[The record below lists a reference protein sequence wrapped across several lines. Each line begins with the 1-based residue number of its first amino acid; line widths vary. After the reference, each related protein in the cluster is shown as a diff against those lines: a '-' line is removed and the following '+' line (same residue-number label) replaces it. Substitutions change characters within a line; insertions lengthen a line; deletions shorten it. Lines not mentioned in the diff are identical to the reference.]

1 MTLEVTE
8 EVEDVADKQANS
20 DHIDCDTDEW
30 RDEEK
35 ERRSVTGFYSAW
47 FVGKYSRE
55 GVTCVNTSSNNILT
69 TLYHYD
75 THED

>member
-1 MTLEVTE
+1 MFHNYIFTKVLKIRNKHLTLEVTE

-35 ERRSVTGFYSAW
+35 ERRSVTGFYSA
-47 FVGKYSRE
+47 
-55 GVTCVNTSSNNILT
+55 
-69 TLYHYD
+69 
-75 THED
+75 